1 MRARKPSPTTIIAVV
16 ALFVALGGTAVAA
29 SRYIIT
35 STSQIEP
42 SVLKAL
48 RREAEASAAS
58 VKPAAKGGHIIRAV
72 AQSTKPFDASRT
84 TSPRP
89 AKGAHLRVDATEVP
103 LSDASW
109 TQYPEEVN
117 QLFGEMTVTRPSEAE
132 CPGRDRP
139 FYVSLY
145 VNGESVGE
153 EEFKNGPSQTEETD
167 VLGWVQGTANGTDMW
182 LFPSSE
188 AKEDTITVEPVE
200 SCPKGHFTI
209 DSITVDVE
217 GVR

>member
-58 VKPAAKGGHIIRAV
+58 V
-72 AQSTKPFDASRT
+72 

-89 AKGAHLRVDATEVP
+89 AKGAHLRADATEVP